1 MSEKPEQADDV
12 GGILKRV
19 HLLGSAT
26 EELFS
31 RLYGG
36 LNRRKQL
43 AEAAAQLSQM
53 EFRNR
58 QLRRALKQKTIQ
70 TERLNAILGNISEGI
85 IMQDTEGR
93 IVMMNEAAK
102 EILGNQRNFWSS
114 QLGIMFNE
122 NKDLPTISNEL
133 APLGEAKQVTINNSN
148 ISAQIAAVT
157 TGKGERIGTMM
168 ILRENQQV
176 ANDFDERIKQSFVS
190 HISHELITPLASM
203 RVASEVIRNT
213 PPDKPVNRRML
224 EIVGNNIDLLDRM
237 VTEMLDMSAMTSG
250 NLSVLHE
257 PIALEDLVWDVV
269 KSFEDD
275 FIEAKLEVFV
285 MLKQTENLRLLG
297 DTKKLTWALSNLV
310 RNAIQYNEAG
320 RTVWVGAGI
329 DHDYP
334 DELVIEVA
342 DTGVGISEKDL
353 PYIFDLFYR
362 GEAINSKGRK
372 LDPRGLGQGLFVS
385 RTIALAHGGGLYA
398 NSTQGEGSNFTLRL
412 PKDSTKALTA

>member
-1 MSEKPEQADDV
+1 MSEEPKQADDV

-70 TERLNAILGNISEGI
+70 TERLNAILGSISEGI

-93 IVMMNEAAK
+93 IVMMNDAAK

-133 APLGEAKQVTINNSN
+133 APLGEAKQVVINNTR

-157 TGKGERIGTMM
+157 SQNAERIGTMM
-168 ILRENQQV
+168 ILRQSQQL
-176 ANDFDERIKQSFVS
+176 NDFDERIKHSFVS

-203 RVASEVIRNT
+203 RVASEVLRNT

-250 NLSVLHE
+250 NLTVLHE

-275 FIEAKLEVFV
+275 FLEARLDVFV
-285 MLKQTENLRLLG
+285 MLKHTDNLRLIG
-297 DTKKLTWALSNLV
+297 DQKKLQWALSNLV

-329 DHDYP
+329 DHESP
-334 DELVIEVA
+334 DEIAIEVA
-342 DTGVGISEKDL
+342 DTGVGISENDM
-353 PYIFDLFYR
+353 PYIFDLFFR
-362 GEAINSKGRK
+362 GDPINSKGKK

-385 RTIALAHGGGLYA
+385 RTIALAHGGNLSA
-398 NSTQGEGSNFTLRL
+398 NSVQYEGSSFTMRL
-412 PKDSTKALTA
+412 PRDSTKALTA

>member
-1 MSEKPEQADDV
+1 MSEEPKQADDV
-12 GGILKRV
+12 DGILKRV

-43 AEAAAQLSQM
+43 AEAAAQVSQM

-58 QLRRALKQKTIQ
+58 QLRRALKQKSIQ
-70 TERLNAILGNISEGI
+70 TERLNAILGSISEGI

-102 EILGNQRNFWSS
+102 ELLGNQRNFWAS
-114 QLGIMFNE
+114 QLGVMFNQ

-133 APLGEAKQVTINNSN
+133 APLGEAKQVMINNSS

-157 TGKGERIGTMM
+157 SQNGERIGTMM
-168 ILRENQQV
+168 ILRQSQQ
-176 ANDFDERIKQSFVS
+176 ANDFDDRIKHSFVS

-203 RVASEVIRNT
+203 RVASEVLRNT

-250 NLSVLHE
+250 NLTVLHE

-275 FIEAKLEVFV
+275 FLEAKLDVFV
-285 MLKQTENLRLLG
+285 MLKHTDNLRLLG
-297 DTKKLTWALSNLV
+297 DKKKLQWALSNLV

-329 DHDYP
+329 DHNSP
-334 DELVIEVA
+334 EEIVLEVA
-342 DTGVGISEKDL
+342 DTGVGISEKDM
-353 PYIFDLFYR
+353 PYIFDLFFR

-385 RTIALAHGGGLYA
+385 RTIALAHGGNLTA
-398 NSTQGEGSNFTLRL
+398 NSIQHEGSNFSLRL

>member
-1 MSEKPEQADDV
+1 MSEEPKQADDV

-43 AEAAAQLSQM
+43 AEAAAQLEQI

-58 QLRRALKQKTIQ
+58 QLRRALKQKSIQ
-70 TERLNAILGNISEGI
+70 TERLNAILGSISEGI

-114 QLGIMFNE
+114 QLGVMFNQ

-133 APLGEAKQVTINNSN
+133 APLGEAQEFHINNRP

-157 TGKGERIGTMM
+157 AKGERIGTMM
-168 ILRENQQV
+168 ILRQPQQS
-176 ANDFDERIKQSFVS
+176 DFDERIKHSFVS

-203 RVASEVIRNT
+203 RVASEVLRNT

-250 NLSVLHE
+250 NFSVLHE
-257 PIALEDLVWDVV
+257 PISLEELIWEIV
-269 KSFEDD
+269 KGFEDD
-275 FIEAKLEVFV
+275 FHEARLEVFV
-285 MLKQTENLRLLG
+285 MLKHTENLQILG
-297 DTKKLTWALSNLV
+297 DKKKLQWAISNLV

-320 RTVWVGAGI
+320 QSVWIGGGI
-329 DHDYP
+329 DHDSP
-334 DELVIEVA
+334 DEVVIEVA
-342 DTGVGISEKDL
+342 DTGVGISEDDM
-353 PYIFDLFYR
+353 PYIFDLFFR
-362 GEAINSKGRK
+362 GEARNSKGRK

-385 RTIALAHGGGLYA
+385 RTIALAHGGSINA
-398 NSTQGEGSNFTLRL
+398 NSVLYEGSNFTMRL

>member
-1 MSEKPEQADDV
+1 MSQEPREADDV

-43 AEAAAQLSQM
+43 AEAAAQLEQI

-70 TERLNAILGNISEGI
+70 TERLNAILGSISEGI

-102 EILGNQRNFWSS
+102 EILGNQRNFWAS
-114 QLGIMFNE
+114 QLGVMFNE
-122 NKDLPTISNEL
+122 NKDLPTLSNEL
-133 APLGEAKQVTINNSN
+133 APLGEAKEFLINNRPV
-148 ISAQIAAVT
+148 SAQIAAVT
-157 TGKGERIGTMM
+157 AKNERIGTMM
-168 ILRENQQV
+168 ILRQSQQ
-176 ANDFDERIKQSFVS
+176 NDFDERIKHSFVS

-203 RVASEVIRNT
+203 RVASEVLRNT

-224 EIVGNNIDLLDRM
+224 EIVGNNIDMLDRM

-250 NLSVLHE
+250 NFSVLHE
-257 PIALEDLVWDVV
+257 PIAVDDLVWEVV
-269 KSFEDD
+269 KGFEDD
-275 FIEAKLEVFV
+275 FFEAKLEVFV
-285 MLKQTENLRLLG
+285 MLKHTENLRILG
-297 DTKKLTWALSNLV
+297 DKKKLQWAISNLV

-320 RTVWVGAGI
+320 QSVWIGAGI
-329 DHDYP
+329 DHDSP
-334 DELVIEVA
+334 EELVIEVA
-342 DTGVGISEKDL
+342 DTGVGISEEDM
-353 PYIFDLFYR
+353 PYIFDLFFR
-362 GEAINSKGRK
+362 GEPRNSKGKK

-385 RTIALAHGGGLYA
+385 RTIALAHGGNINC
-398 NSTQGEGSNFTLRL
+398 NSVQYEGSSFTMRL
-412 PKDSTKALTA
+412 PKDTTKALTA